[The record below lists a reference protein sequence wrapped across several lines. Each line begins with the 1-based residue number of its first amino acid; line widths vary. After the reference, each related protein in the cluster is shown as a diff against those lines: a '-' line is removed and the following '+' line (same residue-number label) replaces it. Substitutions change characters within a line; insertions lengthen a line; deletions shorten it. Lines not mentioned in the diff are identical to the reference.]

1 MNFVFQALYN
11 LEVLY
16 AMLMPANTEIT
27 WENTYKFQYSFMI
40 SGEAH
45 IFLEM
50 LTKNNF
56 MSNADNVIRRSA
68 YLVVL
73 KICQLIL
80 TSVAH
85 VLVKLSEEHTPPENE
100 PPNENT
106 TTPGMYL
113 RQALRN
119 VPGHSDHVSFVM
131 FFIFN
136 LSI

>member
-1 MNFVFQALYN
+1 
-11 LEVLY
+11 
-16 AMLMPANTEIT
+16 MLMPANTDT
-27 WENTYKFQYSFMI
+27 SWDNTYKFQYSFII

-85 VLVKLSEEHTPPENE
+85 VLVRLSEDHTPPESE
-100 PPNENT
+100 PLNENT
-106 TTPGMYL
+106 TNPGMCL
-113 RQALRN
+113 KQALRN
-119 VPGHSDHVSFVM
+119 VPGHSDHVSSTSDCYSL
-131 FFIFN
+131 IE
-136 LSI
+136 

>member
-1 MNFVFQALYN
+1 
-11 LEVLY
+11 
-16 AMLMPANTEIT
+16 MLMPANTDAF

-45 IFLEM
+45 VFLEM

-85 VLVKLSEEHTPPENE
+85 VLVRLSEDHTPPENE
-100 PPNENT
+100 PLNENT
-106 TTPGMYL
+106 TTPGMLL

-119 VPGHSDHVSFVM
+119 VPGHSDHVSTFKHSLNM
-131 FFIFN
+131 
-136 LSI
+136 LYGET